1 MTVLLI
7 SQRISTVRRADR
19 ILCMEDGKVQGLGT
33 HEELM
38 EGCGIYREIYESQ
51 IGGSNG

>member
-1 MTVLLI
+1 MTVMLI

-19 ILCMEDGKVQGLGT
+19 ILCMDNGQSVGFGT

-38 EGCGIYREIYESQ
+38 ERCALYRDIYSSQ
-51 IGGSNG
+51 IGG